1 MATQD
6 IVQQLI
12 GVVAKNPEI
21 LTSLMNH
28 PYSTV
33 AQVTG
38 EDREISRQEAAEVVA
53 ATSALASGQAV
64 DFSTLAGVASQLLGQ
79 NNNSAHAL
87 AANLLGNTLGLAQP
101 QPKPSLQETLI
112 SNLLGVAFNGG
123 RAQAKAPV
131 DLSDG
136 FGLDDVIGLAGL
148 FMKK

>member
-12 GVVAKNPEI
+12 GVVAKNPQI

-38 EDREISRQEAAEVVA
+38 EDREISKEEAAQVVT
-53 ATSALASGQAV
+53 ATSALASGQTV
-64 DFSTLAGVASQLLGQ
+64 DFSQLAGVASQLLGQ
-79 NNNSAHAL
+79 NNNSVHSL
-87 AANLLGNTLGLAQP
+87 ASSLLGNTLGLAQ
-101 QPKPSLQETLI
+101 QQQQPSLQETLV
-112 SNLLGVAFNGG
+112 SNLLGVAFSGG
-123 RAQAKAPV
+123 QAQSKAAV

-136 FGLDDVIGLAGL
+136 FGLDDVIGLASM
-148 FMKK
+148 FMK

>member
-12 GVVAKNPEI
+12 GVVAKNPQI

-38 EDREISRQEAAEVVA
+38 TDREISRQEAAEVLT

-64 DFSTLAGVASQLLGQ
+64 DFSQLAGIASQLLGQ
-79 NNNSAHAL
+79 NNNSAHSL
-87 AANLLGNTLGLAQP
+87 ATNLLGNTLGLAQS
-101 QPKPSLQETLI
+101 QQQPSLMESI
-112 SNLLGVAFNGG
+112 VGNLVGAAFSGG

-148 FMKK
+148 FMK

>member
-6 IVQQLI
+6 IIQQLI
-12 GVVAKNPEI
+12 GVVAKNPQI

-38 EDREISRQEAAEVVA
+38 EDREISKQEAAQVVA

-64 DFSTLAGVASQLLGQ
+64 DFSQLAGVASQLLGQ
-79 NNNSAHAL
+79 NNNSVHAMSS
-87 AANLLGNTLGLAQP
+87 NLLGNVLGLATP
-101 QPKPSLQETLI
+101 QKQPSLQESI
-112 SNLLGVAFNGG
+112 IGNLLGVAFNGTQ
-123 RAQAKAPV
+123 AQAKAPI

-148 FMKK
+148 FMRK